1 MNIRVIVT
9 TQDAET
15 EVTMSSPT
23 QFSLLRLGKIGQ
35 VRFVRDQARSVLTP
49 LLLVMAN
56 TIGIYNQS
64 TPAMGSQCTRLDA
77 CIMMDDPPWASGP
90 LGSHNV
96 PALSLG
102 SWRSL
107 LADTMYP
114 PWLQLWPWRS
124 LTALIKSW

>member
-1 MNIRVIVT
+1 MFLSDLSYAVSVWGAKPDSHRMRWWPPIV
-9 TQDAET
+9 
-15 EVTMSSPT
+15 
-23 QFSLLRLGKIGQ
+23 
-35 VRFVRDQARSVLTP
+35 
-49 LLLVMAN
+49 
-56 TIGIYNQS
+56 
-64 TPAMGSQCTRLDA
+64 QCA
-77 CIMMDDPPWASGP
+77 PWALGP